1 VETENL
7 SQGLQIVGVG
17 VGGVFV
23 NLLVLMFALY
33 LVGMFFGKKP
43 AKGGKG
49 AGAKKKPA
57 AKGASASTAKKSS
70 AKGISA
76 SASAKKK
83 PSANDAGAPAAGSV
97 SAKQPIEPAKK
108 KPE

>member
-1 VETENL
+1 METENL

-23 NLLVLMFALY
+23 NLLVLMCALY

-43 AKGGKG
+43 AKAGKG
-49 AGAKKKPA
+49 AGAKKKPST
-57 AKGASASTAKKSS
+57 KGASTTA
-70 AKGISA
+70 AK
-76 SASAKKK
+76 
-83 PSANDAGAPAAGSV
+83 
-97 SAKQPIEPAKK
+97 KK